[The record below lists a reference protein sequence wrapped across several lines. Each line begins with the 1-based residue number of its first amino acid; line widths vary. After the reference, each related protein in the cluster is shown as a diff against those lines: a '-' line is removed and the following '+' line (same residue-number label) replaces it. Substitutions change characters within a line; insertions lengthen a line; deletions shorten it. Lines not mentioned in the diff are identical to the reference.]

1 MAATAPVAGPDG
13 GAGSPLPR
21 PVGAARVRAALSAAV
36 RRGVIL
42 RWLGGTGAVI
52 PVLALAFILVVLLI
66 QAIPAIQVN
75 GLDFFTK
82 SVWNPGSFNSTIVS
96 TDGVKHLSGIQFGV
110 LPEIVGTLATSA
122 IALIVGV
129 PISIGA
135 ALFIV
140 ERLHRRLAAGVGIFL
155 ELLAGIPSVVVGL
168 WGALTFGPII
178 ARDIT
183 PVIARN
189 MPDVPVL
196 DFFRGATG
204 SGAGMLTSGL
214 VLAIMIIPIVAAT
227 ARDLIRQVPIL
238 PREGA
243 IALGMSD
250 AQTARKVT
258 LPWVSSGIIGAVV
271 LGLGRA
277 LGETMAVAMCCGVT
291 LNAVASNLYGTMTT
305 IAATIVTQLDGA
317 LGDGTGFNVRA
328 IAELALVLMVITLA
342 VNVAA
347 RLLVRKVSGT
357 ALPVGRG
364 V

>member
-1 MAATAPVAGPDG
+1 MAAVAPVSDPDG
-13 GAGSPLPR
+13 GGAGLPLPR
-21 PVGAARVRAALSAAV
+21 RVGAWLRRAV
-36 RRGVIL
+36 RRGDLL
-42 RWLGGTGAVI
+42 RWLGGAGALI
-52 PVLALAFILVVLLI
+52 PILALAFILVALLI
-66 QAIPAIQVN
+66 QAIPAIRFN
-75 GLDFFTK
+75 GLHYFYK
-82 SVWNPGSFNSTIVS
+82 SAWDPGSFSSTIVT
-96 TDGVKHLSGIQFGV
+96 TDGVTHLSGIFYGAV
-110 LPEIVGTLATSA
+110 PEIVGTLLSSL
-122 IALIVGV
+122 IALIVAV

-140 ERLHRRLAAGVGIFL
+140 ERLPKALANGVGLFL
-155 ELLAGIPSVVVGL
+155 ELLAGIPSVVIGL

-196 DFFRGATG
+196 NYFSGATG
-204 SGAGMLTSGL
+204 SGEGLLTSGL
-214 VLAIMIIPIVAAT
+214 VLAIMIIPIVAST
-227 ARDLIRQVPIL
+227 SRDLIRQVPIL

-243 IALGMSD
+243 VALGMSD

-258 LPWVSSGIIGAVV
+258 LPWVGSGIIGAVV

-277 LGETMAVAMCCGVT
+277 LGETMAVAMVCGVSLGT
-291 LNAVASNLYGTMTT
+291 VASNIYGTMTT
-305 IAATIVTQLDGA
+305 ISATIVTQLDSA
-317 LGDGTGFNVRA
+317 LSDGTRFSVRNLG
-328 IAELALVLMVITLA
+328 ELALVLLVITLL

-347 RLLVRKVSGT
+347 RVLVRKVSGT